1 MKKILICIVLI
12 VCLVTIFL
20 CFRNKNNHPA
30 EQMRD
35 DLSASLDA
43 VINEKDSDEQYI
55 YDAGMWNNLT
65 DAGTGLNAV
74 KKQVTYEI
82 VELNDGKAK
91 ILFTAPDVMAIFQSA
106 ANNGAA
112 DENELMEALNNALQ
126 NDFPVKEFDVE
137 IQLKNIE
144 NHWYLVPNDKLSNAL
159 SGGLMEAYTNEIQ
172 SWIDVQE
179 ENTK

>member
-106 ANNGAA
+106 ANNG
-112 DENELMEALNNALQ
+112 
-126 NDFPVKEFDVE
+126 
-137 IQLKNIE
+137 
-144 NHWYLVPNDKLSNAL
+144 
-159 SGGLMEAYTNEIQ
+159 SGRMKM
-172 SWIDVQE
+172 S
-179 ENTK
+179 